1 MKPRHK
7 TSEFWFTIVSFVF
20 SGLYLSGVLQNYD
33 QKEDLIATFSHA
45 AESIFLVGTQ
55 VIILSK
61 YIKARSKEKEDSKK
75 ININTASIIELTYI
89 PGVGTYIAKKIVEY
103 REKHGGFS
111 TIEELTEVD
120 GIGDTTLEIAIPK
133 ITL

>member
-20 SGLYLSGVLQNYD
+20 SGLYLSGILQDYD
-33 QKEDLIATFSHA
+33 QKEDLISTVSHA
-45 AESIFLVGTQ
+45 VESVFLVGTQ

-61 YIKARSKEKEDSKK
+61 YIKARSKEKEESKK
-75 ININTASIIELTYI
+75 ININTANAVELTYL
-89 PGVGTYIAKKIVEY
+89 PGVGNYIAKKIVEY

-120 GIGDTTLEIAIPK
+120 GIGEATLEIAIPK
-133 ITL
+133 VTL